1 MTKAVTAALGDLKA
15 KAMGEFGVSRVEQ
28 RLDACIPAVCASSAS
43 IIRNAHSP
51 HLLQFACSIL
61 QCPPSGL
68 EEALHLHCCASI
80 SRALTETSTAGRR
93 RAAAGSAAG
102 PLADTAP
109 AADYDDQQAVAPQ
122 DGIEEGGW
130 GFVEAEPIETP
141 DDSTRR
147 AQSLEVIDPAIKR
160 RHKAYGNIRPLGV
173 QVDQCSEGDA
183 SWLF

>member
-1 MTKAVTAALGDLKA
+1 MTKAVTAALCDLKA

-28 RLDACIPAVCASSAS
+28 RLDACIPAVCTSSCN

-61 QCPPSGL
+61 QCPPTGL
-68 EEALHLHCCASI
+68 EEALYLRCCTSI
-80 SRALTETSTAGRR
+80 SSALTASSGAGRR
-93 RAAAGSAAG
+93 RAAAGTG
-102 PLADTAP
+102 TAP
-109 AADYDDQQAVAPQ
+109 AADYSEQLDMSPQ

-130 GFVEAEPIETP
+130 GGAYAEAEPIAP
-141 DDSTRR
+141 DDSTRH
-147 AQSLEVIDPAIKR
+147 AQPLEVIDPAIMR
-160 RHKAYGNIRPLGV
+160 RHQAYGNIRPLGV